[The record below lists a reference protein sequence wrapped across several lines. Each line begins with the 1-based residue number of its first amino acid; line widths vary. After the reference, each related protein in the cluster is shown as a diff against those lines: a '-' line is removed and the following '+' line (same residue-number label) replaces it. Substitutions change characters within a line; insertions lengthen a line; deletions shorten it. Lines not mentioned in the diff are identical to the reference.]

1 MAEAPTY
8 RNALP
13 LNSMLCEYRL
23 ESVLGAGGFGL
34 TYLGWDTKLEKHVA
48 IKEYLPDE
56 LAIRALDHSVVPVNT
71 ENEVN
76 YKWGLDRF
84 IQEARTL
91 AKFSHPNIAR
101 VNRFLEANNTSYMV
115 MDYEAGESLH
125 QCLRRRQTL
134 GEAALKNI
142 LMPILDGLEAVH
154 KIGFLHRDI
163 KPSNVFI
170 RESGIPVLLDFGS
183 ARVAAVE
190 ISKSMTAIVSPG
202 YAPLE
207 QYSNDGNQGPWS
219 DIYALSCVMYRAI
232 AGINPPNAIQR
243 MKSDMVPAA
252 LNEARTS
259 YSERFVK
266 AIEWGMKLDER
277 IRPQSVA
284 EWRDLFLD
292 RAPVTALSHGPSNA
306 ASHSSATAQMTV
318 AAEERAAATPLRA
331 SRTVPPRSSAD
342 TRELP
347 GKAKWLLVGAI
358 VLIVLGVL
366 ALAAAAFIRQQAP
379 EPAAI
384 QPHPAAQGATAGGGN
399 VEKPQLH

>member
-23 ESVLGAGGFGL
+23 EAVLGAGGFGL

-48 IKEYLPDE
+48 IKEYFPDE
-56 LAIRALDHSVVPVNT
+56 LAIRALDYSVVPVNT

-84 IQEARTL
+84 TQEARTL
-91 AKFSHPNIAR
+91 AKFGHPNIAR

-134 GEAALKNI
+134 DEAALKNI

-170 RESGIPVLLDFGS
+170 RNSGTPVLLDFGS

-190 ISKSMTAIVSPG
+190 I
-202 YAPLE
+202 
-207 QYSNDGNQGPWS
+207 
-219 DIYALSCVMYRAI
+219 R
-232 AGINPPNAIQR
+232 
-243 MKSDMVPAA
+243 
-252 LNEARTS
+252 
-259 YSERFVK
+259 K
-266 AIEWGMKLDER
+266 A
-277 IRPQSVA
+277 
-284 EWRDLFLD
+284 
-292 RAPVTALSHGPSNA
+292 
-306 ASHSSATAQMTV
+306 
-318 AAEERAAATPLRA
+318 
-331 SRTVPPRSSAD
+331 
-342 TRELP
+342 
-347 GKAKWLLVGAI
+347 
-358 VLIVLGVL
+358 
-366 ALAAAAFIRQQAP
+366 
-379 EPAAI
+379 
-384 QPHPAAQGATAGGGN
+384 
-399 VEKPQLH
+399 